1 MFSQLCL
8 SSNEFFW
15 VLIMALEKDNEL
27 GDAHNEIKA
36 SRVTQALQ
44 EKAIDEVLILTDFF
58 LPHDFRLSLSMYREF
73 PSVFFPTRAAQ
84 NYM

>member
-44 EKAIDEVLILTDFF
+44 EKAIHEVLYTYSFF
-58 LPHDFRLSLSMYREF
+58 SYPVIF
-73 PSVFFPTRAAQ
+73 T
-84 NYM
+84 